1 VRLQVVLLVEQAEQV
16 LAAELPELE
25 QAEVAPAA
33 VELPVEKVERVPVVE
48 PLVGQA
54 ELVPADQPRR
64 KYRLCLPRK
73 QPLQLR

>member
-1 VRLQVVLLVEQAEQV
+1 VRLVRLQVVLPVEQAERV
-16 LAAELPELE
+16 SAAELPGLE

-33 VELPVEKVERVPVVE
+33 VELPVEQVER
-48 PLVGQA
+48 
-54 ELVPADQPRR
+54 VPADQPRR

>member
-1 VRLQVVLLVEQAEQV
+1 VRLVRLQVVLLVEQAEQV

-33 VELPVEKVERVPVVE
+33 VELPVE
-48 PLVGQA
+48 QA